1 MKLFRTITQFT
12 VFSPLDPNL
21 SINFFRFVNVQCSMF
36 PYIQTLSHSSKSTCA
51 GHFLNQLDHPRI
63 IALGLASSVTMY
75 PVGRSAWSLQYA
87 SKMAVGLGS
96 AQATDEEA
104 RAEVEVLN
112 SRLEKTSQLTKKIQ
126 ASLARLE
133 STGKSVQ
140 DAVGPIYGNTQKL
153 QIIGSSTC
161 LQMESGMYSDV
172 IQILMELLELSNGSG
187 SPQTSRAVKRILFA
201 RG

>member
-1 MKLFRTITQFT
+1 
-12 VFSPLDPNL
+12 
-21 SINFFRFVNVQCSMF
+21 
-36 PYIQTLSHSSKSTCA
+36 
-51 GHFLNQLDHPRI
+51 
-63 IALGLASSVTMY
+63 MY

-96 AQATDEEA
+96 TQATDEEA

-153 QIIGSSTC
+153 QVIGTS
-161 LQMESGMYSDV
+161 MYLRMD
-172 IQILMELLELSNGSG
+172 LRDLN
-187 SPQTSRAVKRILFA
+187 
-201 RG
+201 